1 MTQHSDARPS
11 HFIRTLIDTHLAEGR
26 YGHVVTRFPPEP
38 NGYLHIG
45 HAKSICLNFGLAE
58 QYGGVCHLRMDDT
71 NPSKE
76 ETEYVEAI
84 KRDVAWLGFSWQ
96 DKMFYASDYF
106 GRFYAFAEDLIRRGL
121 AYVDAST
128 REEVRQMRGTLSEPG
143 TPSPWRDRPAADSLD
158 LLARM
163 RAGEFA
169 EGSLILRAKI
179 DMAHPNMLMRDPPL
193 YRIMRAH
200 HHRTG
205 DAWNIY
211 PMYDYAHCISD
222 ALEGITHSICTLE
235 FENNREL
242 YDWVLDAL
250 GWPEPRPHQYEF
262 ARLNLDYTVVSKRK
276 LLTLVKDGHV
286 DGWDDPRMPTIAG
299 LRRRGVTPEAI
310 RAFAELIGV
319 AKTNSAVDI
328 GKLEFCIR
336 EDLSPRSPRVMAVLD
351 PLEVILTNVADGEVE
366 PLSAPYWPEDIPK
379 EGARRV
385 PLTRHILIERGD
397 FAEVPPKGWHRLS
410 PGAEV
415 RLRHAYIIRCDAVI
429 RDDAGAVI
437 RLHCSVD
444 RATRSGGGGE
454 GQRKVKGTL
463 HWVSR
468 DEAVAAEVRLYDHL
482 FTVAQPEREDGDFL
496 QHLNPTSK
504 RVVTAFVEPALRG
517 LAGGAHLQFER
528 HGYFFSDPQDHDP
541 DGRLVFNKV
550 VGLRDTFSAKVAP
563 GAGDASA
570 TATHAAAVPAPAP
583 KAKKAAD
590 QTRPEKLTRAEVRER
605 RFEAD
610 AALKARFETFRDSL
624 GLPEE
629 DAELCAETHALAD
642 FFEAALAAAHA
653 ASKADVVSGMA
664 AAVARWLRN
673 ELLRTVKEVPLE
685 ALSLTPSDF
694 GTLVARV
701 EAGVVSAT
709 SGKQVYAALL
719 AGRSDVDSIIAH
731 DGLTQEDD
739 PAALTSAVAGVLAA
753 HPAELAAYRGGK
765 SQLLGFFIGRA
776 LKVTG
781 GRANPERLAE
791 AVRAALG

>member
-1 MTQHSDARPS
+1 MTHPSEDRPS
-11 HFIRTLIDTHLAEGR
+11 HFIRALIDSHLAEGR
-26 YGHVVTRFPPEP
+26 YDRVVTRFPPEP

-58 QYGGVCHLRMDDT
+58 HYGGVCHLRMDDT

-76 ETEYVEAI
+76 ETEYVESI
-84 KRDVAWLGFSWQ
+84 RRDVAWLGFSWQ
-96 DKMFYASDYF
+96 EKMFYASDYF
-106 GRFYAFAEDLIRRGL
+106 ERFYGFAEDLIRRGL

-128 REEVRQMRGTLSEPG
+128 REEVRQLRGTLSEPG
-143 TPSPWRDRPAADSLD
+143 TPSPWRDRPADESLD

-250 GWPEPRPHQYEF
+250 GFREPRPHQYEF
-262 ARLNLDYTVVSKRK
+262 ARLNLDYTVMSKRK

-286 DGWDDPRMPTIAG
+286 DGWDDPRLPTIAG
-299 LRRRGVTPEAI
+299 LRRRGVTPEAV

-336 EDLSPRSPRVMAVLD
+336 EDLNHRSPRVMAVLD
-351 PLEVILTNVADGEVE
+351 PLEVVLTNLPDGEVE
-366 PLSAPYWPEDIPK
+366 ELTAPYWPEDIPK
-379 EGARRV
+379 EGVRHV
-385 PLTRHILIERGD
+385 PLSRVVLIERSD
-397 FAEVPPKGWHRLS
+397 FAEVPPKGWHRLA
-410 PGAEV
+410 PQAEV
-415 RLRHAYIIRCDAVI
+415 RLRHAYIIRCDEVI
-429 RDDAGAVI
+429 RGEGGEVV
-437 RLHCSVD
+437 RLHCSID
-444 RATRSGGGGE
+444 RATRSGGGDGT
-454 GQRKVKGTL
+454 RKVKGTL

-468 DEAVAAEVRLYDHL
+468 DHAVPAEVRLYDHL
-482 FTVAQPEREDGDFL
+482 FTVPQPDREDGDFL
-496 QHLNPTSK
+496 QHLNPASK
-504 RVVTAFVEPALRG
+504 RVVTARVEPALRG
-517 LAGGAHLQFER
+517 LARGAHVQFER
-528 HGYFFSDPQDHDP
+528 HGYFFADPVDHDP
-541 DGRLVFNKV
+541 EAGLVFNKV
-550 VGLRDTFSAKVAP
+550 IGLRDSFSAKVTPAARDAVGTSAESVVVDGAP
-563 GAGDASA
+563 S
-570 TATHAAAVPAPAP
+570 AP
-583 KAKKAAD
+583 KVKKAD
-590 QTRPEKLTRAEVRER
+590 QTRPDKLTRAEVRER

-610 AALKARFETFRDSL
+610 PTLRARFERFRDAL

-629 DAELCAETHALAD
+629 EAELCAETHGLAD
-642 FFEAALAAAHA
+642 FFEASLEAAGAEA
-653 ASKADVVSGMA
+653 GGRAREVVT

-673 ELLRTVKEVPLE
+673 ELLRTLKDVPLE
-685 ALSLTPSDF
+685 RLSF
-694 GTLVARV
+694 GPQAFGRLVARV
-701 EAGVVSAT
+701 ESGVISAT
-709 SGKQVYAALL
+709 AGKQVYAAL
-719 AGRSDVDSIIAH
+719 ATGGGDVDALIREG
-731 DGLTQEDD
+731 GLAQVDD
-739 PAALTSAVAGVLAA
+739 PSAVAEAVSAILAA
-753 HPAELAAYRGGK
+753 HPAEVAAYRAGK
-765 SQLLGFFIGRA
+765 AQLLGFFIGRA
-776 LKVTG
+776 MKATG
-781 GRANPERLAE
+781 GRANPERLAD